1 MKLAPSDSG
10 KFTSL
15 PLCDLA
21 SASEEMRSTREMW
34 QKTTDDMNSYNV
46 AVGVEKLLEFLL
58 PISESVELLC
68 LEFFGSGDYKSTYK
82 DEC

>member
-21 SASEEMRSTREMW
+21 SASE
-34 QKTTDDMNSYNV
+34 
-46 AVGVEKLLEFLL
+46 EKLLEFLL

-68 LEFFGSGDYKSTYK
+68 LEFFGSGDYKSTY
-82 DEC
+82 EGER